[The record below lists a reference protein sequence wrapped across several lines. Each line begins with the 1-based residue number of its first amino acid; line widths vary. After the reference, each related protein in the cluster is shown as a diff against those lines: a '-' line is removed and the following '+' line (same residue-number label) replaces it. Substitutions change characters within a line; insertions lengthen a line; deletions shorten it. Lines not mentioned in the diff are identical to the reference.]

1 MRTKSSE
8 IVRNGRLV
16 IPGADKC
23 GLKRT
28 QWETLHR
35 LPSHEGDLADCND
48 SKQRRL
54 TSMNDNESAAAP
66 TTYVGAAAK
75 ITRVLHLA
83 VTVNTRPVSQV
94 DG

>member
-1 MRTKSSE
+1 M
-8 IVRNGRLV
+8 

-75 ITRVLHLA
+75 LQGYFTWQLLLTPGPLVKLMDEFDYSGVI
-83 VTVNTRPVSQV
+83 
-94 DG
+94 